1 MNETQRIL
9 EIMRVKNLSNIQ
21 FSSITGISPAT
32 LSQLTSGRSN
42 PTHTIFKKIVSA
54 FPDINPSWIAFGI
67 GEMFVSGA
75 DVSGQLPIQV
85 DSSTNVA
92 DDNFSFDSDPSSV
105 QQQQVKASSSQNV
118 PSLSPVGN
126 AVNQPARR
134 MDTAVQPNLFE
145 TENPHNVDLSE
156 ASLFAISAAVKDAMT
171 QERRP
176 QRRIMEVRIFFDDG
190 TYESFGGPK

>member
-21 FSSITGISPAT
+21 FCSITGISPAT

-42 PTHTIFKKIVSA
+42 PTHTIFKKIVFA

-75 DVSGQLPIQV
+75 DVASQSSIQA
-85 DSSTNVA
+85 DSSKNIS
-92 DDNFSFDSDPSSV
+92 DDKFSFDTDSSDIQPE
-105 QQQQVKASSSQNV
+105 KAASSQII
-118 PSLSPVGN
+118 PSRNPLN
-126 AVNQPARR
+126 ASSNQAERR
-134 MDTAVQPNLFE
+134 IDTAVQPNLFDSE
-145 TENPHNVDLSE
+145 DSHQVDLSE
-156 ASLFAISAAVKDAMT
+156 SSLSAISALVKDAMT
-171 QERRP
+171 MEPRP

>member
-54 FPDINPSWIAFGI
+54 FPDINPAWIAFGI

-75 DVSGQLPIQV
+75 DVSGQPPIQV

-92 DDNFSFDSDPSSV
+92 DDNFSFNSDPSFV
-105 QQQQVKASSSQNV
+105 QPEKPAPAQVIPSHNPVNAAS
-118 PSLSPVGN
+118 
-126 AVNQPARR
+126 NQAEKHI
-134 MDTAVQPNLFE
+134 DAAVQPNMFDKEDCRDDCKNDCKCDQRKENRCIDKIVITVLVILF
-145 TENPHNVDLSE
+145 VF
-156 ASLFAISAAVKDAMT
+156 LFL
-171 QERRP
+171 
-176 QRRIMEVRIFFDDG
+176 
-190 TYESFGGPK
+190 

>member
-54 FPDINPSWIAFGI
+54 FPDINPAWIAFGI

-75 DVSGQLPIQV
+75 DVSGQPPIQV

-92 DDNFSFDSDPSSV
+92 DDNFSFNSDPSFV
-105 QQQQVKASSSQNV
+105 QPEKPAPAQVIPSHYPVNAAS
-118 PSLSPVGN
+118 
-126 AVNQPARR
+126 NQAEKHI
-134 MDTAVQPNLFE
+134 DTAVQPNIFDKE
-145 TENPHNVDLSE
+145 DSHQVDLS
-156 ASLFAISAAVKDAMT
+156 ATSLSAISAAVKEAMT